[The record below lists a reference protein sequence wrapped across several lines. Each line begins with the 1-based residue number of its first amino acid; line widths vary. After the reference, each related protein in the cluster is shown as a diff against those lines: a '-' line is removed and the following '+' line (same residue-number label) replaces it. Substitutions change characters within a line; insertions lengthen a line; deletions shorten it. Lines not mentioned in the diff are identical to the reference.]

1 MNGAQMIV
9 VVDYGVGNLGSIV
22 NMFKKVGVK
31 AAASSDKEVI
41 AQANKLI
48 LPGIG
53 AFDAGMQKLNERGLV
68 PLLTQLVMEKKV
80 PVLGLCL
87 GLQLMTK
94 GSAEGQLAGLGWF
107 DAETV
112 RFKFEGDQ
120 PNLKVPHMGWNTIEI
135 RNPHPLLANLDLES
149 RFYFV
154 HSFYVR
160 CHEASSVLAE
170 TDYGGPFHS
179 IVGKDNIVGAQFH
192 PEKSHKFGMHLLKN
206 FAEL

>member
-1 MNGAQMIV
+1 MIV

-31 AAASSDKEVI
+31 ATASSDKQIIE
-41 AQANKLI
+41 QAEKLI

-53 AFDAGMQKLNERGLV
+53 AFDAGMQKLNEHGLV
-68 PLLTQLVMEKKV
+68 PLLTELVMEKKI

-94 GSAEGQLAGLGWF
+94 GSEEGQLPGLGWF
-107 DAETV
+107 DADTI
-112 RFKFEGDQ
+112 RYKFGADQ
-120 PNLKVPHMGWNTIEI
+120 AHLKVPHMGWNTIEI
-135 RNPHPLLANLDLES
+135 RRGHPLLADLEADS

-160 CHEASSVLAE
+160 CHEPESVLAE
-170 TDYGGPFHS
+170 TDYGGYFHS
-179 IVGKDNIVGAQFH
+179 VLGKGNIMGAQFH
-192 PEKSHKFGMHLLKN
+192 PEKSHRYGMRLLKN
-206 FAEL
+206 FAEYVK